1 VPADDSRRANAR
13 RYVFRFGGGT
23 ADGGA
28 RDIATLGEK
37 GAALA
42 AMSRLGLPVPP
53 GFTIATE
60 VCGYFHANGHTV
72 PAGLDAQVNACLAEM
87 GMAFGSQFGVAKTPL
102 LVSVRSGAAMTMPG
116 LTGGIVNLGLNDA
129 TVEALSPADPAIFE
143 TYARFIEAYAVNVLG
158 MDEGVFEAVHDDHPA
173 APDWAAIAT
182 ACKAA
187 VEAHTGKPF
196 PQNPLLQ
203 LWNAIGAVYAS
214 WRSPHAVRHRTLNG
228 IADAPGAA
236 VTIEAMV
243 PGRISAAGTIRT
255 RHATTGANMLT
266 GEWRALGSD
275 PTSAR
280 QTDLSEVGSD
290 PTPPPRI
297 FRPIS
302 ELQRRG
308 GAKVGSDPILATAPD
323 LFSVGSDPTLTQPD
337 SLETLC
343 PATFTSL
350 AKSAQKL
357 ERHLRDMQEIEW
369 AVADGQLWLLQ
380 SRPGRPTTNA
390 SLRIAVD
397 MAEAGIIS
405 KSDALMRIDPRELE
419 HLLHPAI
426 DPGAEHRAELIATG
440 LPSSPGAATG
450 ELVFTP
456 EAGERAR
463 AQGRDAIL
471 VREEMAPADV
481 RGMQAVVATLTTR
494 GGLTGHAEMVARGM
508 GRPFVSAVRGTRID
522 EANGLLI
529 TPTVTLREGDTVTLD
544 GSTGKIFRGRAALIE
559 PELTGDFAKLMT
571 WADGV
576 RRLKVRANADTAKQA
591 RQARLFGAE
600 GIGLTRTE
608 HMFFAVERML
618 VMREMIL
625 AENEAGRRA
634 ALAKLLPMQKQDFIE
649 LFEIMAGLPV
659 TIRLLDPPLHEFL
672 PHDPREIAE
681 IAADLKLDPARVT
694 RRVRDLSEINPMLG
708 LRGCRLA
715 IVHPEIVEM
724 QARAIFEAAISAGEK
739 TGKPVTPEIMVP
751 LVSFS
756 AELVFLREVI
766 DRTARLVTAESG
778 VAVAYQVGTMIEL
791 PRAALTAG
799 EIAGAAEFFSFG
811 TNDLTQTTLGLSR
824 DDAAPI
830 LAAYADKGIVA
841 ADPFLSLD
849 VTGVGELVRIAAE
862 RGRKTRPELKLGI
875 CGEHGADPRSIAFCE
890 EAGLDYVSCS
900 PFRVPIARL
909 AAARAVLGRG

>member
-1 VPADDSRRANAR
+1 MDRLPLITSEERPVSADDSRPQTQ

-23 ADGGA
+23 AEGGA
-28 RDIATLGEK
+28 RDAATLGEK

-53 GFTIATE
+53 GFTISTD
-60 VCGYFHANGHTV
+60 VCGYFHANGHTI
-72 PAGLDAQVNACLAEM
+72 PKGLEAQLNAALAEM
-87 GMAFGSQFGVAKTPL
+87 GLAFDSKFGDPANPL
-102 LVSVRSGAAMTMPG
+102 LVSVRSGAATAMPG

-129 TVEALSPADPAIFE
+129 TTEKLGQTAPDAAE
-143 TYARFIEAYAVNVLG
+143 TYAHFIETYAVNVLG
-158 MDEGVFEAVHDDHPA
+158 MDEGVFEAIRDDHPGG
-173 APDWAAIAT
+173 PNWAAVVT
-182 ACKAA
+182 SFKAA
-187 VEAHTGKPF
+187 VEARSGKPF
-196 PQNPLLQ
+196 PQNPALQ
-203 LWNAIGAVYAS
+203 LWDAIGAVYAS
-214 WRSPHAVRHRTLNG
+214 WMSPHAVRHRTSSG
-228 IADAPGAA
+228 IPDIPGAA

-243 PGRISAAGTIRT
+243 PGRALAQGTVRT
-255 RHATTGANMLT
+255 RHPSTGAPVLNGDCLVFAH
-266 GEWRALGSD
+266 GSRDAL
-275 PTSAR
+275 
-280 QTDLSEVGSD
+280 
-290 PTPPPRI
+290 
-297 FRPIS
+297 PIS
-302 ELQRRG
+302 EAQR
-308 GAKVGSDPILATAPD
+308 AEAPSTETSSPD
-323 LFSVGSDPTLTQPD
+323 LFASSSANPALPLPPAT
-337 SLETLC
+337 SLE
-343 PATFTSL
+343 SL
-350 AKSAQKL
+350 QPKTYALLSKAALKL

-369 AVADGQLWLLQ
+369 IVADDQLWLLQ
-380 SRPGRPTTNA
+380 ARPGRPTTNA
-390 SLRIAVD
+390 ALRIAVD
-397 MAEAGIIS
+397 MAEAGIIT
-405 KSDALMRIDPRELE
+405 KRDALMRIDPRELE

-426 DPGAEHRAELIATG
+426 DPTAEHRAELIATG
-440 LPSSPGAATG
+440 LPSSPGAAVG

-471 VREEMAPADV
+471 VREDMAPADV
-481 RGMQAVVATLTTR
+481 RGMQAAVATLTTR

-529 TPTVTLREGDTVTLD
+529 TPTVTLREGDIVTLD
-544 GSTGKIFRGRAALIE
+544 GATGKIFKGRAALIE

-571 WADGV
+571 WADAV
-576 RRLKVRANADTAKQA
+576 RRLKVRANADTARQA

-608 HMFFAVERML
+608 HMFFAAERML

-634 ALAKLLPMQKQDFIE
+634 ALTKLLPMQKQDFIE

-681 IAADLKLDPARVT
+681 IASDLKLDVARVT
-694 RRVRDLSEINPMLG
+694 RRIRELSEINPMLG

-751 LVSFS
+751 LVGFA

-766 DRTARLVTAESG
+766 DRTAALVRTESG
-778 VAVAYQVGTMIEL
+778 VSVAYQVGTMIEL
-791 PRAALTAG
+791 PRAALAAG
-799 EIAGAAEFFSFG
+799 EIAASAEFFSFG

-830 LAAYADKGIVA
+830 LAAYADLGIIA

-849 VTGVGELVRIAAE
+849 VTGVGELVKIAAE
-862 RGRKTRPELKLGI
+862 RGRRTRPELKLGI
-875 CGEHGADPRSIAFCE
+875 CGEHGADPKSIAFCE

-909 AAARAVLGRG
+909 AAARAGRGGG

>member
-1 VPADDSRRANAR
+1 MPADDSRNAAAAK
-13 RYVFRFGGGT
+13 YVFRFGGGT
-23 ADGGA
+23 AEGDA
-28 RDIATLGEK
+28 RDVARLGEK

-53 GFTIATE
+53 GFTIATG
-60 VCGYFHANGHTV
+60 VCGYFHANGHTI
-72 PAGLDAQVNACLAEM
+72 PAGLEKQVNAGLAEM
-87 GMAFGSQFGVAKTPL
+87 GLAFGSTFGLASNPL
-102 LVSVRSGAAMTMPG
+102 LVSVRSGAAITMPG
-116 LTGGIVNLGLNDA
+116 LTGAITNLGLNDA
-129 TVEALSPADPAIFE
+129 AVAKLGETDPDIAE
-143 TYARFIEAYAVNVLG
+143 TYAHFIENYAVNVMG
-158 MDEGVFEAVHDDHPA
+158 MDEGVFESIRDDHPGG
-173 APDWAAIAT
+173 PNWAAVVT
-182 ACKAA
+182 SYQAA
-187 VEAHTGKPF
+187 VEARSGKPF
-196 PQNPLLQ
+196 PQNPTLQ
-203 LWNAIGAVYAS
+203 LWDAIGAVYAS
-214 WRSPHAVRHRTLNG
+214 WMSPHAVRHRTLGG

-236 VTIEAMV
+236 VTIEAMA
-243 PGRISAAGTIRT
+243 PGREVAHGTLRT
-255 RHATTGANMLT
+255 RHQTSGAPVLNGDCRIAAHRHLDRLPISEAQRTAGGAM
-266 GEWRALGSD
+266 GSD
-275 PTSAR
+275 PSPAR
-280 QTDLSEVGSD
+280 
-290 PTPPPRI
+290 
-297 FRPIS
+297 
-302 ELQRRG
+302 
-308 GAKVGSDPILATAPD
+308 APD
-323 LFSVGSDPTLTQPD
+323 LFSVGSDPSAPLPQASMESLLPSAYALLT
-337 SLETLC
+337 
-343 PATFTSL
+343 
-350 AKSAQKL
+350 KSAQKL

-369 AVADGQLWLLQ
+369 VVAGDQLWLLQ

-405 KSDALMRIDPRELE
+405 KRDALMRIDPRELE

-450 ELVFTP
+450 EIVFTP

-481 RGMQAVVATLTTR
+481 RGMQAAVATLTTR

-544 GSTGKIFRGRAALIE
+544 GSTGKIFKGRAALIE

-681 IAADLKLDPARVT
+681 IASDLKLDVARVT

-799 EIAGAAEFFSFG
+799 EIASAAEFFSFG

-849 VTGVGELVRIAAE
+849 VTGVGELVRIAAA
-862 RGRKTRPELKLGI
+862 RGRRTRPELKLGI